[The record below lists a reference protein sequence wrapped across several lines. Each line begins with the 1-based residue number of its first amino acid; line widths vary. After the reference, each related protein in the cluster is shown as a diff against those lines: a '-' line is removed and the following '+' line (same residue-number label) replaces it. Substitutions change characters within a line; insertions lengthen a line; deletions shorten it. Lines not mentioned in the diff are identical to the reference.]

1 MESPLGWRT
10 HGNLRVNSGN
20 LILSALPSSGPG
32 LLFFCC
38 SSEISLP
45 PSTIYSL
52 LHSLLLGL
60 QKEAHGV
67 TFRPGLSCGR
77 PAYHVCRP
85 RSGHLGGCFPLQG
98 LPVWLEIPDLPWGK
112 VKTGPGVDSLLTASW
127 RELLVS
133 FTSGCLND
141 RATWVVAD

>member
-1 MESPLGWRT
+1 MKSPLGWRT

-32 LLFFCC
+32 LLFFCR

-60 QKEAHGV
+60 QERPVEWPSGQHCLVGGQLIMYVDLGLGTWEVAFLSRGCQSGWRSP
-67 TFRPGLSCGR
+67 TFPEERWRQAQVWIP
-77 PAYHVCRP
+77 YWRP
-85 RSGHLGGCFPLQG
+85 RGQIHG
-98 LPVWLEIPDLPWGK
+98 
-112 VKTGPGVDSLLTASW
+112 TGSRVQWYQLSDSW
-127 RELLVS
+127 
-133 FTSGCLND
+133 F
-141 RATWVVAD
+141 